1 MKFLY
6 MLFAAAVPVLAV
18 NITTFTVINC
28 GGTSQVFPCD
38 GLCHPSSNMRAFR
51 VDAGAEHCVT
61 VYSSSTCASGT
72 LQFPTPNADGQC
84 ENIEASQA
92 TLSFLCS
99 VDNTCA
105 T

>member
-6 MLFAAAVPVLAV
+6 MLFAAIPALAV
-18 NITTFTVINC
+18 NITTFTVIGC
-28 GGTSQVFPCD
+28 GGTTHIFPCD
-38 GLCHPSSNMRAFR
+38 GLCHASSNMRAFK

-61 VYSSSTCASGT
+61 VYSGNACQSGT
-72 LQFPTPNADGQC
+72 LQFPTPNSEGEC
-84 ENIEASQA
+84 EPIEASQA